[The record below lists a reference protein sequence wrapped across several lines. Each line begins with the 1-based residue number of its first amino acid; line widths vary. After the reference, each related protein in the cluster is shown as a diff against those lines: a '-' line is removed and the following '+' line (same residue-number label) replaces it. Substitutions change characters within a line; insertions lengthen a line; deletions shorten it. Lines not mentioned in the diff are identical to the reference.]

1 MYCHNFHLVLSDA
14 DFSFVDHLCHVYRV
28 ISHMMNMCPNLG
40 RTNRTVFTWQEPR
53 RKEGTVSYEDRKSTW
68 NSGVRKAIRRGS
80 AEEEV
85 RRHRDRVT
93 GPWKQ
98 ISKQRRRVDVGYD
111 PSMVTALQHGTW
123 MDEED
128 LRKTCILH
136 IKLPAKL
143 LDYFLRS
150 NERNINQSRRGKK
163 GEACTSLFTANLRYI
178 GSRIHAETG
187 CRKVYAGEVFE

>member
-1 MYCHNFHLVLSDA
+1 
-14 DFSFVDHLCHVYRV
+14 
-28 ISHMMNMCPNLG
+28 
-40 RTNRTVFTWQEPR
+40 
-53 RKEGTVSYEDRKSTW
+53 
-68 NSGVRKAIRRGS
+68 
-80 AEEEV
+80 
-85 RRHRDRVT
+85 
-93 GPWKQ
+93 
-98 ISKQRRRVDVGYD
+98 
-111 PSMVTALQHGTW
+111 